1 MGVVRRMRNF
11 LALGFVVIKLLGLFE
26 RVEHVELA
34 VQQDG
39 GDLECV
45 GVSDDGVVSIRLHG
59 ACIGCP
65 SSEMTLKMGI
75 EENLKAHVPEI
86 TGVMAVD

>member
-1 MGVVRRMRNF
+1 MPLQDRV
-11 LALGFVVIKLLGLFE
+11 E
-26 RVEHVELA
+26 RVIDAIRPA

-39 GDLECV
+39 GDLEFV

-65 SSEMTLKMGI
+65 SASLTLKLAV
-75 EENLKAHVPEI
+75 ERNLMEHVPEV
-86 TGVMAVD
+86 TSVQEVD